1 MTEPT
6 DNDIL
11 NFAEN
16 IMNDRPTETAT
27 ATNDVVVETP
37 VVTETPS
44 VVETQNEVPIE
55 FVVSDEPKVD
65 LQTTPVT
72 PEATP
77 TSETDFEKL
86 YHERIAKEFGSDF
99 DTVK

>member
-1 MTEPT
+1 MAELT

-37 VVTETPS
+37 VATETPN
-44 VVETQNEVPIE
+44 VVETQNEVPINLW
-55 FVVSDEPKVD
+55 FRTNRK
-65 LQTTPVT
+65 
-72 PEATP
+72 
-77 TSETDFEKL
+77 
-86 YHERIAKEFGSDF
+86 
-99 DTVK
+99 